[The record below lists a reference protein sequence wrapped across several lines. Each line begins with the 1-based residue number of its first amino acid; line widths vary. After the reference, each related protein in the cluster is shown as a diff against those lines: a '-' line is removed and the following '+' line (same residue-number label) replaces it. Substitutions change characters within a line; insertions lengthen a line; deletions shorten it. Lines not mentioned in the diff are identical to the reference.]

1 MAQPVPAEGGQCISC
16 GIPIF
21 QSFILPQLTHKAE
34 LHKIVR
40 SNDFPT
46 HVQASHCQEIISSAP
61 AELDRYEVEILR
73 LRAILDKM
81 EHDRALVDDYLR
93 LCRYTVSPIR
103 RLPSEILTEIFS
115 FFLPA
120 ISGGT
125 DPSSTLGTP
134 GLKHEDA
141 VEEELARVANAD
153 LLRISQVC
161 PRWHQLIMGTPSL
174 WSVLG
179 LNLHL
184 WHGPSRGRMMAVLQS
199 SLERGGDF
207 PLDLRVQVRGLY
219 GHNALALIPLL
230 ALYSRRWKKVTLSV
244 DYASQLRA
252 LSSVQGNL
260 PLLETLHIDVQHRV
274 PEFTVVEVTS
284 YFTVAPRLT
293 QLWYCGKPAAL
304 CKLPLEQLQLFVY
317 LDVLPPDLEDLF
329 STMGRLSNTR
339 CNCQIRVRVDNADFQ
354 PAIESPPVVS
364 HVSVLELCGAD
375 ILEPDRAEP
384 LVTKF
389 VTRLTLPFL
398 VSLQLVCHR
407 DQWFPLPWPH
417 LEFQALSHRSSFHS
431 HLKHLRLESVSITEA
446 ELFQTLS
453 GLPLLQDL
461 IISDVSEGDEKE
473 LVTSSL
479 LQRLTWTPDSTCLV
493 PELSFLE
500 CHTVL
505 RFDDTVFRDFV
516 LSRLKPG
523 RNAAGPFE
531 VDLQWYLEY
540 HRELDPEVVAQFAEL
555 QSQGELLF
563 SNTESPLF
571 RSSYDYDV

>member
-1 MAQPVPAEGGQCISC
+1 MAWT
-16 GIPIF
+16 
-21 QSFILPQLTHKAE
+21 QS
-34 LHKIVR
+34 
-40 SNDFPT
+40 
-46 HVQASHCQEIISSAP
+46 
-61 AELDRYEVEILR
+61 
-73 LRAILDKM
+73 RAYDG
-81 EHDRALVDDYLR
+81 V
-93 LCRYTVSPIR
+93 
-103 RLPSEILTEIFS
+103 
-115 FFLPA
+115 
-120 ISGGT
+120 
-125 DPSSTLGTP
+125 
-134 GLKHEDA
+134 
-141 VEEELARVANAD
+141 
-153 LLRISQVC
+153 LL
-161 PRWHQLIMGTPSL
+161 
-174 WSVLG
+174 
-179 LNLHL
+179 
-184 WHGPSRGRMMAVLQS
+184 S
-199 SLERGGDF
+199 SLERGEIS

-274 PEFTVVEVTS
+274 PEFTVVEVDILLRGGTS
-284 YFTVAPRLT
+284 IDTTL
-293 QLWYCGKPAAL
+293 
-304 CKLPLEQLQLFVY
+304 LFVY
-317 LDVLPPDLEDLF
+317 LDVLPQDLDDLF

-354 PAIESPPVVS
+354 PAIDSPPVVS
-364 HVSVLELCGAD
+364 HMSVLELCGAD
-375 ILEPDRAEP
+375 IFEPDRAEP

-407 DQWFPLPWPH
+407 DQWFPLTWPH

-461 IISDVSEGDEKE
+461 IISDVSEGDGKE

-555 QSQGELLF
+555 QSQGRIAFLEH
-563 SNTESPLF
+563 
-571 RSSYDYDV
+571 RKSSVPE